1 MGEKTSETFFEFI
14 QREREK
20 NFRRMITLLNSE
32 IREIEKNRGN
42 GSTLNE
48 HHSTLTSQL
57 LELRKEKE
65 NLLRSYYTRTQ
76 RNKFSEE

>member
-1 MGEKTSETFFEFI
+1 MGEKTSETFCEFI

-20 NFRRMITLLNSE
+20 NFRRMISLINSE
-32 IREIEKNRGN
+32 IREIEKNHGN

-48 HHSTLTSQL
+48 HHSTLTNQL

-76 RNKFSEE
+76 RNRNSEE